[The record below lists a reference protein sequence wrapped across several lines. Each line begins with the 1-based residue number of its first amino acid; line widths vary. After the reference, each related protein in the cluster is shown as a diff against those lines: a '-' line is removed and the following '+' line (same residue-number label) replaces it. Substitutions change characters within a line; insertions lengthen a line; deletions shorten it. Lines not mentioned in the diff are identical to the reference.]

1 MAIEIAVLVVL
12 LVLSAFFSS
21 AETAFLSLGRVQ
33 LEHQVREGVPGAAR
47 VSALLSTPR
56 RLLSAILVG
65 NNLVNTGA
73 AAVGTV
79 LAAEVV
85 SEGAGVVAA
94 TLIVTILLVV
104 FGEVGP
110 KTIALHHSFRLSR
123 LYALPLQ
130 AWALLIRPAVNVLD
144 GISRVLLRLIGEGG
158 SERPTLSVG
167 ELRTAIRIGAEA
179 GAIEEDQSTR
189 LLGALDLEQTQVRR
203 IMTPRVNM
211 VSAQADEGLE
221 AVASRLA
228 EAGFL
233 RLPVVSGSPD
243 NVVGYV
249 HVRDVAAAYADG
261 RREIEAREIMR
272 ETPFESEAASVA
284 RAFNTMRETG
294 AQLLILIDEYGSTS
308 GLVTLEDITEE
319 VLGRIQSESGPQGED
334 IAVRIGGQLY
344 VEGNRSLSDLGE
356 ELGLELA
363 HPDADTVAGLVLAL
377 LRRIPEVGAETDYEG
392 YRFTVKAAD
401 ERRVSLVAVEPLPAG
416 GAPADAAGGAPA
428 TA

>member
-12 LVLSAFFSS
+12 LVLSALFSS

-79 LAAEVV
+79 LAAEIV
-85 SEGAGVVAA
+85 SDGAGVVAA

-110 KTIALHHSFRLSR
+110 MTIALHHSFRLSR

-130 AWALLIRPAVNVLD
+130 GWAVLIRPAVSVLD
-144 GISRVLLRLIGEGG
+144 GISRTLLGLIGEGG
-158 SERPTLSVG
+158 SERQTLSAG
-167 ELRTAIRIGAEA
+167 ELRTAIRIGAEV
-179 GAIEEDQSTR
+179 GAIEEDQSTM

-211 VSAQADEGLE
+211 IAAEADEGLE
-221 AVASRLA
+221 AVASRLS

-243 NVVGYV
+243 NVVGYI
-249 HVRDVAAAYADG
+249 HVRDVAAAYAEG

-272 ETPFESEAASVA
+272 EAPFESEAASVA

-308 GLVTLEDITEE
+308 GLVTLEDISEE

-334 IAVRIGGQLY
+334 IPVRIGGKLY
-344 VEGNRSLSDLGE
+344 VEGNRSLSDLDE
-356 ELGLELA
+356 ELGLKLT

-377 LRRIPEVGAETDYEG
+377 LRRIPEVNAEAEYEG

-401 ERRVSLVAVEPLPAG
+401 ERRISLVAIDPLPANDTSR
-416 GAPADAAGGAPA
+416 GALSGPSTRA
-428 TA
+428 

>member
-1 MAIEIAVLVVL
+1 MAIEIVVLIVL

-33 LEHQVREGVPGAAR
+33 LEHQVREDVPGAAR
-47 VSALLSTPR
+47 VSGLLSTPR
-56 RLLSAILVG
+56 RLLSAILLG

-79 LAAEVV
+79 IAAELV

-110 KTIALHHSFRLSR
+110 KTVALHHSFRLSR

-130 AWALLIRPAVNVLD
+130 GWALFTTPVVNVLD
-144 GISRVLLRLIGEGG
+144 GISLALLRLIGEGG
-158 SERPTLSVG
+158 GERQTLSVG

-179 GAIEEDQSTR
+179 GALESGQSAM

-221 AVASRLA
+221 AVASRLS

-243 NVVGYV
+243 NVVGYI
-249 HVRDVAAAYADG
+249 HVRDVAAAYATG
-261 RREIEAREIMR
+261 RHDAQAREIMR
-272 ETPFESEAASVA
+272 EAPFESEAASVA

-319 VLGRIQSESGPQGED
+319 VLGQIQSESRPQGVD

-356 ELGLELA
+356 ELGLELF

-377 LRRIPEVGAETDYEG
+377 LRRIPEVGAEADYEG
-392 YRFTVKAAD
+392 YRFIVKAAD
-401 ERRVSLVAVEPLPAG
+401 ERRVSLVAVEPVRD
-416 GAPADAAGGAPA
+416 DAARGGAPA